1 MVTHSHILAWRIPL
15 IEEPDWLQF
24 MASQRL
30 GQDWAT
36 NPPTHPPGH
45 LPNPGIK
52 PTSPALAGEFI
63 TTEPPGKCQ
72 QKRAVDKKFN
82 LMSLGER
89 SLTGIFFTSVQ
100 IEMQVLLMLVSLVC
114 TFMEVEVIIS
124 GMLVRLSLFSLTTL
138 VFWES
143 LDTSYGSCFPQ

>member
-1 MVTHSHILAWRIPL
+1 MGFPRQQCWSGLPFPFPGDL
-15 IEEPDWLQF
+15 PD
-24 MASQRL
+24 
-30 GQDWAT
+30 
-36 NPPTHPPGH
+36 
-45 LPNPGIK
+45 PGIK

-100 IEMQVLLMLVSLVC
+100 IEMQVLLMIVSLVC

-138 VFWES
+138 VF
-143 LDTSYGSCFPQ
+143 